1 MLHQAAAST
10 DSSVMIFAWGLGLG
24 SPVDAFYAY
33 KGRPR
38 PAEPPKTP
46 APAAKGWSYKPTEGA
61 PKPPP
66 EPPKSDK

>member
-1 MLHQAAAST
+1 MLRQAAASIN
-10 DSSVMIFAWGLGLG
+10 SSVMISAWGFGSG
-24 SPVDAFYAY
+24 SPVGGFHAY

-46 APAAKGWSYKPTEGA
+46 APAPKDGAKPTDGT
-61 PKPPP
+61 PKPP

>member
-24 SPVDAFYAY
+24 SPVDGFYAY

-38 PAEPPKTP
+38 PAEPPKAP
-46 APAAKGWSYKPTEGA
+46 APAPKDGAKPTEGA
-61 PKPPP
+61 PKPLP

>member
-1 MLHQAAAST
+1 MLHQAATST

-24 SPVDAFYAY
+24 SPADNFHAY

-46 APAAKGWSYKPTEGA
+46 APAPKDGPKPTEGA
-61 PKPPP
+61 PKPP
-66 EPPKSDK
+66 EPPTSDK